1 MLRTLSNEEIESY
14 VKNPYKERMSILINS
29 LYDNIDNLNKR
40 ILDYQY
46 EIMRLRIELAT
57 LKRK

>member
-1 MLRTLSNEEIESY
+1 M
-14 VKNPYKERMSILINS
+14 NS
-29 LYDNIDNLNKR
+29 LYENIDNLNKR

-46 EIMRLRIELAT
+46 VIIRLRIELAT